1 MPFPQK
7 NMPLFRVRS
16 ATATAPRTR
25 SFGVTGRALTAVLV
39 ATVLGGCASTP
50 VPVEDMAVAEAAVQ
64 RASTATTRESAAP
77 ELKVAVDKLASA
89 RSALAAG
96 DRSAARQW
104 AQQATLDAQVAE
116 LRAQSVRSMKAATES
131 EAAAA
136 VLREEINRKSA
147 PATRQ

>member
-1 MPFPQK
+1 VTETVAK
-7 NMPLFRVRS
+7 NFRLAS
-16 ATATAPRTR
+16 LGLTAALLATA
-25 SFGVTGRALTAVLV
+25 
-39 ATVLGGCASTP
+39 LGGCASTP
-50 VPVEDMAVAEAAVQ
+50 VPVEDLAVAEAAVQ
-64 RASTATTRESAAP
+64 RASTATTRETAAP

-96 DRSAARQW
+96 DRTAARQW

-116 LRAQSVRSMKAATES
+116 LRAQSARSTKAANES

-147 PATRQ
+147 PVLR

>member
-1 MPFPQK
+1 M
-7 NMPLFRVRS
+7 
-16 ATATAPRTR
+16 
-25 SFGVTGRALTAVLV
+25 ALTAVLV
-39 ATVLGGCASTP
+39 ATVLGGCASAP

-96 DRSAARQW
+96 DRNAARQW

>member
-1 MPFPQK
+1 ML
-7 NMPLFRVRS
+7 LFRVRS
-16 ATATAPRTR
+16 APAAAPRTR
-25 SFGVTGRALTAVLV
+25 SFSVTGMALTAVLV
-39 ATVLGGCASTP
+39 ATVLGGCASAP

-96 DRSAARQW
+96 DRNAARQW